1 MDTFARLGD
10 DRLMSSTGARVA
22 IIALAAVCL
31 GVVGVLVW
39 GAARNSDT
47 SAVDDL
53 PTVAD
58 IVAAEAHR
66 HGVGVPDLTE
76 EDIARLSAAPVPGS
90 SLEPFEQVRVQ
101 LAAVKSAGGLGE
113 ALLILRDV
121 AQQSEQVRRDCA
133 RLYDALVAGA
143 PGAAPLGDI
152 CPA

>member
-1 MDTFARLGD
+1 
-10 DRLMSSTGARVA
+10 MSSTGVR
-22 IIALAAVCL
+22 IAVIAVAAVCL
-31 GVVGVLVW
+31 GVVGLLVW
-39 GAARNSDT
+39 GAARNDDT

-76 EDIARLSAAPVPGS
+76 DDIARLSAPPVPAS
-90 SLEPFEQVRVQ
+90 SLDPFEQVRLQ
-101 LAAVKSAGGLGE
+101 LEAVKSAGGLGE

-121 AQQSEQVRRDCA
+121 AQQSDQVRLDCP
-133 RLYDALVAGA
+133 RLYDALVLGA
-143 PGAAPLGDI
+143 EGAAPLSDV

>member
-1 MDTFARLGD
+1 MDTFAGLGD
-10 DRLMSSTGARVA
+10 HRRMSSKGARVA

-39 GAARNSDT
+39 GAARNNDT
-47 SAVDDL
+47 SAVEDL

-76 EDIARLSAAPVPGS
+76 EDVARLSAAPVPAS

-101 LAAVKSAGGLGE
+101 LDAVKSAGGLGE

-121 AQQSEQVRRDCA
+121 AQQSEQVRLDCP